1 MRQNYSTKY
10 KKMGKLSFLTNPASV
25 AVIGASPNAGK
36 VGNTVVTNIKESG
49 YTGKVYPINPTATE
63 ILGYKTYKSVL
74 DVPDSIDVVIVV
86 IPSKAVLAA
95 AKECAQKKV
104 KSLVVITAGF
114 KEIGGEGVQME
125 QDLTKICK
133 DAGIRLVG
141 PNCLGIV
148 TPNLNCTFASAKPS
162 KGSIAFLSQSGAMLT
177 SILDWALTNGI
188 GFSNFISLGNKA
200 DVDEVDLIMEV
211 AEDPNT
217 DIILL
222 YLESIV
228 DGRKFLEQIPT
239 CVHKKPVIILKS
251 GTSAAGAAAASSHTG
266 ALAGNDIAF
275 DLAFEKAGVLRA
287 ATMSDLFDLGRLF
300 VSHRLPKGDNFVIV
314 TNAGGPGIVTTDA
327 FETYHVGMAALSDKT
342 KEALAKVLPGEA
354 SVKNPV
360 DIVGD
365 APPKRYE
372 DALEICFKEPPET
385 VAGAVILVTPQGQ
398 TKPCE
403 VAELCTRM
411 YAKYPD
417 RLVVSAF
424 MGGLTMQEP
433 SKILNNAKMPV
444 FPFPEP
450 AIHAT
455 GAVLK
460 YRKIKNRKTLA
471 EKKVEVFK
479 VDNERIKKIIAGA
492 RADGRTVLLSHET
505 SEIFTLYGVNAPKT
519 KLATNEAEAAT
530 FAKEVTFPVVMKI
543 VSPQI
548 IHKSD
553 CGGVKLNI
561 KTEAEA
567 TAAFK
572 EIMANAAKNGP
583 KGAVLKGVE
592 IQQMVDFSKY
602 QKTTEM
608 IVGVNRDPTWG
619 PMIMIGQGGIYA
631 NYIKDVAFDLAYK
644 YDREDAEAQ
653 LKKTKIY
660 EILNGVRGQP
670 RSDIKGLLDTMVKL
684 AQLVNDFSEI
694 TELDMNPL
702 LVFEEQKEGKNPGIA
717 AVDVKITLSH

>member
-1 MRQNYSTKY
+1 
-10 KKMGKLSFLTNPASV
+10 MGKLSFLTNPSSV
-25 AVIGASPNAGK
+25 AIIGASPHAGK

-49 YTGKVYPINPTATE
+49 YAGKVYPINPTAPE
-63 ILGYKTYKSVL
+63 ILGYRAYKSIL
-74 DVPDSIDVVIVV
+74 EIPDPVEVVVIV

-114 KEIGGEGVQME
+114 KEVGGEGVQME
-125 QDLTKICK
+125 QDLIKVCK
-133 DAGIRLVG
+133 DADIRLVG

-148 TPNLNCTFASAKPS
+148 TPNLNCTFASSKPS

-228 DGRKFLEQIPT
+228 DGKKFLEQIPT
-239 CVHKKPVIILKS
+239 CVHNKPVIILKS
-251 GTSAAGAAAASSHTG
+251 GISAAGAAAASSHTG

-287 ATMSDLFDLGRLF
+287 KTMSDLFDLGRLF
-300 VSHRLPKGDNFVIV
+300 ASRRLPKSDNFVIV
-314 TNAGGPGIVTTDA
+314 TNAGGPGIITTDA
-327 FETYHVGMAALSDKT
+327 FETYKVNMAILSDKT
-342 KEALAKVLPGEA
+342 KEELAKVLPAEA

-372 DALEICFKEPPET
+372 DAIELCFKEPAEK
-385 VAGAVILVTPQGQ
+385 VAGVIVLVTPQGQ

-403 VAELCTRM
+403 VAELCVRS
-411 YAKYPD
+411 YQKYPD
-417 RLVVSAF
+417 RLIVSAF
-424 MGGLTMQEP
+424 MGGLTMNEP
-433 SKILNNAKMPV
+433 ANILNKAKMPV

-450 AIHAT
+450 AINAT
-455 GAVLK
+455 GAIIK
-460 YRKIKNRKTLA
+460 YMHIRNRKTLA
-471 EKKVEVFK
+471 EKKVESFK
-479 VDNERIKKIIAGA
+479 VDDARIKAIITGA

-519 KLATNEAEAAT
+519 KLATNEQEAAK
-530 FAKEVTFPVVMKI
+530 FAKEVSFPVVMKI

-567 TAAFK
+567 TAAYK

-602 QKTTEM
+602 AKTTEM

-619 PMIMIGQGGIYA
+619 PMIMVGQGGIYA
-631 NYIKDVAFDLAYK
+631 NYIKDVAFELAYK
-644 YDREDAEAQ
+644 YSREDAEAQ

-660 EILNGVRGQP
+660 DILNGVRGQA
-670 RSDIKGLLDTMVKL
+670 RSDIDGLLDVMVKL
-684 AQLVNDFSEI
+684 AQLVNDYPEI

-702 LVFEEQKEGKNPGIA
+702 LVFEEQKDKKNPGIS
-717 AVDVKITLSH
+717 AVDVKITLSE